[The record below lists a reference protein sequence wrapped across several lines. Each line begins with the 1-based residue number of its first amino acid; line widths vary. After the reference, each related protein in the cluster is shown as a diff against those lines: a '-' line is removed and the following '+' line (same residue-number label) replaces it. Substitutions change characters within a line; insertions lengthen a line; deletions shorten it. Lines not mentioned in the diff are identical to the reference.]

1 MFKREIKVNFK
12 NYLIWQCLLFAIF
25 LIVFMIYPSIINSD
39 NFKQIDEMMKIFPQE
54 VLAAFNMDISS
65 INNAYGW
72 LKTEGMTFIL
82 LITGCYSG
90 ILGSQI
96 LLKEEND
103 KTIEYLYSLPVKRS
117 SILIQKFT
125 AGAIYVTLLTVMTA
139 LFNLLALMIM
149 QKLNIQEYLMLS
161 LSPLLT
167 SYVIYCLCFMLAVFA
182 HRSKRMTGISL
193 AVVMISYVLQIISTI
208 AESADF
214 LKYFSIF
221 TLADTRNIIT
231 EQTINPVMVIITV
244 MIALFCLLTALFYYQ
259 KKELV

>member
-1 MFKREIKVNFK
+1 MFKREMKVNFK
-12 NYLIWQCLLFAIF
+12 NYMIWQCLLFAIF
-25 LIVFMIYPSIINSD
+25 LVVFMIYPSIISSD
-39 NFKQIDEMMKIFPQE
+39 NMKQIDEMMKIFPQE

-65 INNAYGW
+65 INSAYGW

-103 KTIEYLYSLPVKRS
+103 KTIEYLYSLPVKRN
-117 SILIQKFT
+117 SILVQKAT

-139 LFNLLALMIM
+139 LFNLLALMMM
-149 QKLNIQEYLMLS
+149 QKLDIAEYLLLS

-167 SYVIYCLCFMLAVFA
+167 SYVIYCLCFMLAIFA
-182 HRSKRMTGISL
+182 HRSKRMSGISL

-231 EQTINPVMVIITV
+231 EQTINPVMV
-244 MIALFCLLTALFYYQ
+244 MIALIISFGCLLIAMIYYR